1 MKKYL
6 ILVLFVLLTAIGSQA
21 WQFITQEQKEQAK
34 TSLRLEVAPE
44 TTDSTNATAALFPLP
59 DNPSLTKS
67 GKVTA
72 PWKDVRLKGIKRA
85 GPDYQMPD
93 IYGYVQSSKNGL
105 KKGLYRLPRNANDS
119 FKLLV
124 NGFES
129 EFKGCLVGDDY
140 YSYWTR
146 KIAFGRVTIGYYEAH
161 NINTGEMV
169 ASPSAI
175 TDSRDDDAPI
185 FGMSY
190 NPVDKKIY
198 GICGYGG
205 LGSSL
210 CTIEYPN
217 RKALPVTI
225 TPIAVWGNAVIASF
239 AIDNNGQGFVID
251 REGYLYKMN
260 LSNGEVQKVGFTEVV
275 PATHKSD
282 MTFDY
287 KTGRLFLSAKE
298 ATKDKVAIYE
308 VNPATAE
315 TTLIAEYPGKEEVTG
330 LFTLDPINDKAP
342 GKGTALSAQFEKAS
356 KTGSFSFTA
365 PTTLADGTAAS
376 GSVDYSVYVNDKE
389 MYSGTTKYGQQTTLS
404 PVTVSDRGKVFFT
417 VIFTNDAGDSPKAQC
432 SANIGNAVPA
442 TPYSFSFIARKSDN
456 GIKVKWDPVRTA
468 VDECY
473 FDPTQVKY
481 DLYRYCEGDGSR
493 TLIASEISDTTF
505 TDVFAAPEKA
515 TVYQYQVY
523 AKFATETS
531 NVCYSNHVVLGYKN
545 LPFISDFS
553 TPYSLLD
560 WNIFDMNPE
569 NSSGTT
575 WKWHSAPWPGTPAFA
590 YLSNPTHGRK
600 MTDDWLITPLL
611 KVQSGKAYRVRLNAA
626 TYSSSVGAK
635 IAMYYGNASNPE
647 SMDTVNGVLVSTTEP
662 VELRDSIGS
671 FYERWIVPEK
681 DEAISVGI
689 HGKTP
694 NSLAVLRFE
703 IAEGVDARRP
713 GAVRDLKATGEI
725 KQLKAHLKFDAP
737 SVNFMNQTLNSLTKI
752 EILRDDTVKIGT
764 INNPTPGAP
773 LEVNLDNAAP
783 GTHRYTVVPFNE
795 FGEGAVQSVTVKV
808 GFDAPLHPEMAKQVE
823 TSTLGTTVLTWAPV
837 TKTTTDQEL
846 TGEDVAYNIA
856 LIENGAVG
864 KLLHK
869 NYRDTTARVVLQS
882 PSAEQNFAGVC
893 IQAVTNGGQSQW
905 QAAEDIPVGKP
916 YTNYY
921 HCFASGGLDGFIL
934 GYTDLAGRNNTASIM
949 LDALNPNFKSVTGDG
964 GYIGIMMQQKDAM
977 MDIFSGKI
985 SLANIT
991 HPGMTFYVYNV
1002 EGDDTNLFKVLVR
1015 ECGKEWLEVLPDTE
1029 VMSLG
1034 GAGWN
1039 MAYVP
1044 LEQFKGKN
1052 IQYKI
1057 VATGK
1062 SYKFNGFDDIKVG
1075 EIAVNDIG
1083 AQNIVTPKS
1092 AFLGEQ
1098 LNVTATTVNNGS
1110 NDATNVT
1117 MELLCNGKV
1126 VGTFTADTIR
1136 AFKKYN
1142 HTFKVEIPAEDKRK
1156 AEFQLRVN
1164 YSDEDASNNISELK
1178 TVIVESSELPGV
1190 GLLTGEALEGS
1201 NKMNWNT
1208 PVRQDMEWTYDFES
1222 GIPGEQEYRNWTFID
1237 KDGYTIGG
1245 YDNVPIAGV
1254 TAGETKAA
1262 FVLHDGHLL
1271 GRNWA
1276 AHSGDMCLINIFRF
1290 DGGRVDDW
1298 AISPE
1303 LSGEGQTITFWSRN
1317 LIDEEAYR
1325 GTFSV
1330 CYSTT
1335 GKETTDFVEVEGFKN
1350 ISAGNQWTQYEVTL
1364 PAGAKYF
1371 AIHSNGKGPWI
1382 QFFDDFTMWI
1392 KGADNFTLSGYNV
1405 YRDGERLNENP
1416 FTTNSFSDN
1425 EPLPGVHTYAVIPVF
1440 EQGAGRPSFISLETN
1455 GVETLTKG
1463 VVVSAEGHSIVIAGA
1478 EGLALSITSADGK
1491 VIYSAK
1497 GTDRTVVPVSPGIYM
1512 VRVAGKTV
1520 KILVK

>member
-6 ILVLFVLLTAIGSQA
+6 MLVLFVLLTAIGSQA

-119 FKLLV
+119 FKLFLD
-124 NGFES
+124 GFTS
-129 EFKGCLVGDDY
+129 TFQGCLVGDVY
-140 YSYWTR
+140 YYVREW
-146 KIAFGRVTIGYYEAH
+146 KPVPFPHVPGVVYYEGR
-161 NINTGEMV
+161 NIHSGELV
-169 ASPSAI
+169 AKALQMEETEIGSMP
-175 TDSRDDDAPI
+175 D
-185 FGMSY
+185 FGMCQ
-190 NPVDKKIY
+190 NPVDGKIY
-198 GICGYGG
+198 TICTHHGNQVPY
-205 LGSSL
+205 L
-210 CTIEYPN
+210 CTVEIPSDS
-217 RKALPVTI
+217 KLPVI
-225 TPIAVWGNAVIASF
+225 KRIATFNVQIAAF
-239 AIDNNGQGFVID
+239 AINKNGEAYIID
-251 REGYLYKMN
+251 RPGYLYKMN
-260 LSNGEVQKVGFTEVV
+260 LSNAEIQKIGFTEVV
-275 PATHKSD
+275 PDDNVNS
-282 MTFDY
+282 MVFDH
-287 KTGRLFLSAKE
+287 KTGRLFWAANDDQKGGL
-298 ATKDKVAIYE
+298 YE
-308 VNPATAE
+308 INPATGEA
-315 TTLIAEYPGKEEVTG
+315 TLIEEFSGEEAIRG
-330 LFTLDPINDKAP
+330 LFILDPINDKAP
-342 GKGTALSAQFEKAS
+342 GKGTALSAVFEKGS
-356 KTGSFSFTA
+356 KTGSISFTA

-376 GSVDYSVYVNDKE
+376 GNVDYSVYVNDRE
-389 MYSGTTKYGQQTTLS
+389 IYSGTTAYGEQKSFS
-404 PVTVSDRGKVFFT
+404 PVTLTERGKTLFT
-417 VIFTNDAGDSPKAQC
+417 VIFTNDKGDSPKAQC
-432 SANIGNAVPA
+432 YANVGNGIPLAPFR
-442 TPYSFSFIARKSDN
+442 PFFIARKNAN
-456 GIKVKWDPVRTA
+456 GVNVKWKA
-468 VDECY
+468 VKYATDNCY
-473 FDPTQVKY
+473 FDPTQIKY
-481 DLYRYCEGDGSR
+481 DLYRYCSGDGTR
-493 TLIASEISDTTF
+493 KLVASDLNDTTF
-505 TDVFAAPEKA
+505 TDVFTAPEKA
-515 TVYQYQVY
+515 TVYQYQIY
-523 AKFATETS
+523 AKFATEKS
-531 NVCYSNHVVLGYKN
+531 DVSYSNHLVLGYKE
-545 LPFISDFS
+545 LPFKGDFNP
-553 TPYSLLD
+553 PYGLLD
-560 WNIFDMNPE
+560 WNIFDMNPI
-569 NSSGTT
+569 NSVNNDGTT
-575 WKWHSAPWPGTPAFA
+575 FEYDSFNDGTCFVSVYGSKNVP
-590 YLSNPTHGRK
+590 L
-600 MTDDWLITPLL
+600 DDWLITPLF
-611 KVQSGKAYRVRLNAA
+611 KAKAGKAYRVRMNAGGGRSGNGGKGCVSMYFG
-626 TYSSSVGAK
+626 TSSS
-635 IAMYYGNASNPE
+635 PE
-647 SMDTVNGVLVSTTEP
+647 GMDTIDNVLLPETNVRGVDIFRSETWIVAENNQDL
-662 VELRDSIGS
+662 SIGIHATGNYS
-671 FYERWIVPEK
+671 V
-681 DEAISVGI
+681 AIYS
-689 HGKTP
+689 
-694 NSLAVLRFE
+694 FE
-703 IAEGVDARRP
+703 ISEGVDARRP
-713 GAVRDLKATGEI
+713 GAVMDLTATGEI
-725 KQLKAHLKFDAP
+725 KQLKAQLKFNAP
-737 SVNFMNQTLNSLTKI
+737 SVNFMNQRLGSLTKI

-795 FGEGAVQSVTVKV
+795 FGEGAAQSVTVKV
-808 GFDAPLHPEMAKQVE
+808 GFDAPVHPEMPKQVE
-823 TSTLGTTVLTWAPV
+823 TSTLGTSVLTWAPV
-837 TKTTTDQEL
+837 TRTETDQEL
-846 TGEDVAYNIA
+846 TREDVAYNVA
-856 LIENGAVG
+856 LVEEGAVG
-864 KLLHK
+864 KMLHK
-869 NYRDTTARVVLQS
+869 NLRDTTARVFFQ
-882 PSAEQNFAGVC
+882 PPNAEQNFAKFCV
-893 IQAVTNGGQSQW
+893 QAATNGGQSQW
-905 QAAEDIPVGKP
+905 QAAEGIPVGKP

-934 GYTDLAGRNNTASIM
+934 GYTDLAGQKNTASIM

-985 SLANIT
+985 SLANTT

-1164 YSDEDASNNISELK
+1164 YSDEDASNNLSELK

-1237 KDGYTIGG
+1237 KDGYPIGG
-1245 YDNVPIAGV
+1245 YDDVPIAGV
-1254 TAGETKAA
+1254 TAGETRAA

-1303 LSGEGQTITFWSRN
+1303 LSGSEQTVTFWSRN

-1371 AIHSNGKGPWI
+1371 AIHSNNMGPWI
-1382 QFFDDFTMWI
+1382 QFFDDFTMEI

-1416 FTTNSFSDN
+1416 FTTTSFSDN

-1455 GVETLTKG
+1455 GVGTLTQG

-1478 EGLALSITSADGK
+1478 DGLALSITSSDGK